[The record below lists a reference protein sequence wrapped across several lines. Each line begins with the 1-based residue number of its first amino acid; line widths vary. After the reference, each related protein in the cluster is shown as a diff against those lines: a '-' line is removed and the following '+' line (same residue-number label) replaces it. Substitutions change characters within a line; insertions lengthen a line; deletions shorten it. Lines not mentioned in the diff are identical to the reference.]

1 MSEYSFTIDFI
12 DKNQLLTR
20 IDNMNAKDLL
30 SFIPIFVF
38 KNAGWSVKTE
48 EEIMTQIDVIEVNKP
63 YIIAE
68 NTLSLCSVVVTKNQN
83 ENYIIPVQNQ
93 PQQKYN
99 PIKILCVNT
108 IIETITDVM
117 TFLKRIFF

>member
-83 ENYIIPVQNQ
+83 ENCIIHVQE
-93 PQQKYN
+93 QQKQYN
-99 PIKILCVNT
+99 PLKILCVNT
-108 IIETITDVM
+108 IIETITGVM
-117 TFLKRIFF
+117 TFLKRFFF

>member
-83 ENYIIPVQNQ
+83 ENYIIPVQK
-93 PQQKYN
+93 QQQYN

-117 TFLKRIFF
+117 TFLKRFFF

>member
-20 IDNMNAKDLL
+20 IDNMNAKDLI

-48 EEIMTQIDVIEVNKP
+48 EEIMTQIDVLEVNKP

-83 ENYIIPVQNQ
+83 ENCIIHVQE
-93 PQQKYN
+93 QQKQFN

-108 IIETITDVM
+108 IIETITDVI
-117 TFLKRIFF
+117 TFLKRFFF